1 MTVLWTED
9 GIASLTQIAA
19 YLEQFS
25 TDNASRT
32 LVRLADRLELVD
44 QMPFQ
49 GRIVPEFELREVR
62 EVILRP
68 YRIWYHVVSGG
79 IEVLAI
85 FHGARDTR

>member
-25 TDNASRT
+25 ADNASRT
-32 LVRLADRLELVD
+32 LLRIADRLESVD
-44 QMPFQ
+44 LMPLQ
-49 GRIVPEFELREVR
+49 GRIVPEFEVREVR

-68 YRIWYHVVSGG
+68 YRIWYHVVAGDV
-79 IEVLAI
+79 EVLAI
-85 FHGARDTR
+85 FHGAQDTR